1 MSKSLCRLLRWRLS
15 LLNGIVAL
23 GGFFLF
29 PAAEIAP
36 VPLAAVL
43 LGVTLLAAAGS
54 AFNQVQE
61 REIDRLMERTRDR
74 PIPCGDLTPTGA
86 SAIGAVCLLAGLL
99 ALGLGGGL
107 LPVLL
112 GIAAL
117 VWYLGVYTPLKRRT
131 PFALAAGGL
140 CGALPPVIGWVSAG
154 GEPTDYRVMLLAGL
168 LYLWQVPHFW
178 LLQHRHAED
187 YRRAGLPLFNPRLN
201 GISLFGLW
209 RIWIM
214 ALVASALLLPAFG
227 LIGNT
232 VAPWYAATVLLL
244 GLLVLSRSETILSAG
259 LYCFPLLVTLAL
271 FF

>member
-1 MSKSLCRLLRWRLS
+1 MSKCLGRLLRWRLS

-29 PAAEIAP
+29 PAGAAVAP
-36 VPLAAVL
+36 LVAVL

-74 PIPCGDLTPTGA
+74 PIPSGDLTPAAA
-86 SAIGAVCLLAGLL
+86 SAIGGVCLLAGLL
-99 ALGLGGGL
+99 ALALGGGL

-112 GIAAL
+112 GIVAL
-117 VWYLGVYTPLKRRT
+117 AWYLWVYTPLKRRT
-131 PFALAAGGL
+131 PLALAAGGV

-187 YRRAGLPLFNPRLN
+187 YQRAGLPLFNPRLN
-201 GISLFGLW
+201 GISPFGLW
-209 RIWIM
+209 PIWLL
-214 ALVASALLLPAFG
+214 ALVAGALLLPAFG
-227 LIGNT
+227 LIRAP
-232 VAPWYAATVLLL
+232 VAPWYAAATVLL
-244 GLLVLSRSETILSAG
+244 GLLALMRREAFLFAG
-259 LYCFPLLVTLAL
+259 LYSFPVLVTLSL
-271 FF
+271 CL